1 MYGFMDNYFGN
12 VGRRNGLF
20 EQFGMPY
27 GNRQYGGQQQ
37 PGNQNG
43 PVYTTP
49 NLGIGGS
56 FNPQPRNMGFNQ
68 PQNPGYS
75 APQNEFNNAIPF
87 GQNPNIGHNNPLT
100 PSFGGARHPGMRV
113 ALPGIWDQGRGW
125 TGGSPNFN
133 EQTGE
138 RYLPGDPRY
147 RNPST
152 GFGGQ
157 SQQNQQP
164 GSPAYNWFKAMQG
177 G

>member
-37 PGNQNG
+37 QGNQGFNQQQQQ
-43 PVYTTP
+43 PQQ
-49 NLGIGGS
+49 NIG
-56 FNPQPRNMGFNQ
+56 FNPQQ
-68 PQNPGYS
+68 PQNITQQFQQPGAS
-75 APQNEFNNAIPF
+75 IRN
-87 GQNPNIGHNNPLT
+87 LL
-100 PSFGGARHPGMRV
+100 GGARHPGMRV

>member
-56 FNPQPRNMGFNQ
+56 FNPQQQPQRPPAFGQ
-68 PQNPGYS
+68 PQNITQQFQQSGTS
-75 APQNEFNNAIPF
+75 IRN
-87 GQNPNIGHNNPLT
+87 LL
-100 PSFGGARHPGMRV
+100 GGARHPGMRV

-157 SQQNQQP
+157 PQQNPQP